1 MIQTQAFK
9 FSMLKGARLIIVL
22 AILASFL
29 SFAKFQHC
37 RSAGWGSPDVYIHM
51 CYSDLSALYGAREIN
66 VDRWPYESP
75 DNSVEY
81 PVITGLVMWA
91 TGQLISDE
99 NGYRAYFDVNVA
111 LLALL
116 FIASAWLLWRIKP
129 EFAPLLSF
137 SPAVIGSLYINWD
150 LWAVAAA
157 LLAIY
162 LFKEERFD
170 LSAIALGV
178 AIATKFFPVVLLL
191 PVVLYFKTDIA
202 KTIRYIGLTAISWT
216 AINLPIALTNF
227 DGWSR
232 FYKMNLDRSS
242 DLGSIWYALELREI
256 TFGNS
261 TLLSILLVLLAALAI
276 ASVSNQSKVTRFETF
291 AIISFLTVAA
301 FVTISKVYSPQ
312 YVIWLTPL
320 ALIALRRREDRS
332 AFWIWQGGEALYH
345 LAIWQYLASYTGAK
359 FGLPEGLYAL
369 SIFIRV
375 ATLAWFARALIHSS
389 RSTDFSMSESGDS
402 LSALHQK
409 ARPI

>member
-1 MIQTQAFK
+1 
-9 FSMLKGARLIIVL
+9 
-22 AILASFL
+22 
-29 SFAKFQHC
+29 
-37 RSAGWGSPDVYIHM
+37 
-51 CYSDLSALYGAREIN
+51 
-66 VDRWPYESP
+66 
-75 DNSVEY
+75 
-81 PVITGLVMWA
+81 
-91 TGQLISDE
+91 
-99 NGYRAYFDVNVA
+99 
-111 LLALL
+111 
-116 FIASAWLLWRIKP
+116 
-129 EFAPLLSF
+129 
-137 SPAVIGSLYINWD
+137 
-150 LWAVAAA
+150 
-157 LLAIY
+157 
-162 LFKEERFD
+162 
-170 LSAIALGV
+170 
-178 AIATKFFPVVLLL
+178 LL
-191 PVVLYFKTDIA
+191 PVILYFKTDIA
-202 KTIRYIGLTAISWT
+202 KMIRYIALTSLSWV
-216 AINLPIALTNF
+216 AINLPVALTNF

-242 DLGSIWYALELREI
+242 DLGSIWYALELRDI

-261 TLLSILLVLLAALAI
+261 TLLSILLVLLASVAI
-276 ASVSNQSKVTRFETF
+276 ASVANQSKVTRFETF
-291 AIISFLTVAA
+291 AIISFLTVVA

-389 RSTDFSMSESGDS
+389 RSVDFSMSESGDS

>member
-1 MIQTQAFK
+1 MIPT
-9 FSMLKGARLIIVL
+9 SINKGARLIVL
-22 AILASFL
+22 LALLASVI

-37 RSAGWGSPDVYIHM
+37 RSAGWGSPDVYIHT

-66 VDRWPYESP
+66 VDRWPYESA

-91 TGQLISDE
+91 TGQVISDE
-99 NGYRAYFDVNVA
+99 SGYRAYFDINVA

-116 FIASAWLLWRIKP
+116 FIFSAWLLWRIKP
-129 EFAPLLSF
+129 EFAPLLAF

-162 LFKEERFD
+162 FFKYERFD
-170 LSAIALGV
+170 LSAFALGV

-191 PVVLYFKTDIA
+191 PVILYFKVDIA
-202 KTIRYIGLTAISWT
+202 KTIRYIALTSLTWVV
-216 AINLPIALTNF
+216 INLPIALTNF

-232 FYKMNLDRSS
+232 FYKMNLERSS
-242 DLGSIWYALELREI
+242 DLGSIWYALQLRDI

-261 TLLSILLVLLAALAI
+261 TLISIALVLGATFAI
-276 ASVSNQSKVTRFETF
+276 ANIANQSRVTRFETF
-291 AIISFLTVAA
+291 AITSFLTVAA

-312 YVIWLTPL
+312 YIIWLTPL
-320 ALIALRRREDRS
+320 ALLALRRKEERS

-345 LAIWQYLASYTGAK
+345 LTIWQYLASYTGAK

-389 RSTDFSMSESGDS
+389 RSPDFSMSEGGDS

>member
-1 MIQTQAFK
+1 
-9 FSMLKGARLIIVL
+9 
-22 AILASFL
+22 
-29 SFAKFQHC
+29 
-37 RSAGWGSPDVYIHM
+37 M

-81 PVITGLVMWA
+81 PVVTGIVMWA
-91 TGQLISDE
+91 TGQLIGDE
-99 NGYRAYFDVNVA
+99 NGYRAYFDINVA

-170 LSAIALGV
+170 FSALALGV

-191 PVVLYFKTDIA
+191 PVILYFKTDIA
-202 KTIRYIGLTAISWT
+202 KMIRYIALTSLSWV
-216 AINLPIALTNF
+216 AINLPVALTNF

-242 DLGSIWYALELREI
+242 DLGSIWYALELRDI

-261 TLLSILLVLLAALAI
+261 TLLSILLVLLASIAI
-276 ASVSNQSKVTRFETF
+276 VSVANQSKATRFETF

-389 RSTDFSMSESGDS
+389 RSVDFSMSESGDS

>member
-1 MIQTQAFK
+1 MIPT
-9 FSMLKGARLIIVL
+9 SINKGARLILIFAL
-22 AILASFL
+22 LASFL

-81 PVITGLVMWA
+81 PVITGLIMWA
-91 TGQLISDE
+91 TGKVISDP
-99 NGYRAYFDVNVA
+99 NGYRAYFDINA
-111 LLALL
+111 LLIALV
-116 FIASAWLLWRIKP
+116 FIFSAWLLWRIKP
-129 EFAPLLSF
+129 EFAALLSF

-150 LWAVAAA
+150 IWAIAAA
-157 LLAIY
+157 LIAIY
-162 LFKEERFD
+162 LFQKQRFD
-170 LSAIALGV
+170 LSALALGIS
-178 AIATKFFPVVLLL
+178 IATKFFPIVLLL
-191 PVVLYFKTDIA
+191 PVILYFKTEIT
-202 KTIRYIGLTAISWT
+202 KTIRYIALTSIAWI

-232 FYKMNLDRSS
+232 FYKMNVERSS
-242 DLGSIWYALELREI
+242 DLGSIWYALQLRDI

-261 TLLSILLVLLAALAI
+261 TFLSVILVLLAALAI
-276 ASVSNQSKVTRFETF
+276 ANIANQSKANTFETF
-291 AIISFLTVAA
+291 AITSFLTVAA

-312 YVIWLTPL
+312 YIIWLTPL
-320 ALIALRRREDRS
+320 ALIAMRRKEERS

-369 SIFIRV
+369 SICIRV
-375 ATLAWFARALIHSS
+375 ATLAWFTRALIHSS
-389 RSTDFSMSESGDS
+389 RSADFSMSEGGDS

>member
-1 MIQTQAFK
+1 MIPT
-9 FSMLKGARLIIVL
+9 SINKGARLILIFAL
-22 AILASFL
+22 LASFL

-81 PVITGLVMWA
+81 PVITGLIMWA
-91 TGQLISDE
+91 TGKVISDP
-99 NGYRAYFDVNVA
+99 NGYRAYFDINA
-111 LLALL
+111 LLIALV
-116 FIASAWLLWRIKP
+116 FIFSAWLLWRIKP
-129 EFAPLLSF
+129 EFAALLSF

-150 LWAVAAA
+150 IWAIAAA
-157 LLAIY
+157 LIAIY
-162 LFKEERFD
+162 LFQKQRFD
-170 LSAIALGV
+170 LSALALGIS
-178 AIATKFFPVVLLL
+178 IATKFFPIVLLL
-191 PVVLYFKTDIA
+191 PVILYFKTEIT
-202 KTIRYIGLTAISWT
+202 KTIRYIALTSIAWI

-232 FYKMNLDRSS
+232 FYKMNVERSS
-242 DLGSIWYALELREI
+242 DLGSIWYALQLRDI

-261 TLLSILLVLLAALAI
+261 TFLSVILVLLAALAI
-276 ASVSNQSKVTRFETF
+276 ANIANQSKANTFETF
-291 AIISFLTVAA
+291 AITSFLTVAV

-312 YVIWLTPL
+312 YIIWLTPL
-320 ALIALRRREDRS
+320 ALIAMRRKEERS

-389 RSTDFSMSESGDS
+389 RSADFSMSEGGDS

>member
-1 MIQTQAFK
+1 MIPT
-9 FSMLKGARLIIVL
+9 SINKGARLILVFAL
-22 AILASFL
+22 LASFL

-81 PVITGLVMWA
+81 PVITGLIMWA
-91 TGQLISDE
+91 TGKVISDP
-99 NGYRAYFDVNVA
+99 NGYRAYFDINA
-111 LLALL
+111 LLIALV
-116 FIASAWLLWRIKP
+116 FIFSAWLLWRIKP
-129 EFAPLLSF
+129 EFAALLSF

-150 LWAVAAA
+150 IWAIAAA
-157 LLAIY
+157 LIAIY
-162 LFKEERFD
+162 LFQKQRFD
-170 LSAIALGV
+170 LSALALGIS
-178 AIATKFFPVVLLL
+178 IATKFFPIVLLL
-191 PVVLYFKTDIA
+191 PVILYFKTEIT
-202 KTIRYIGLTAISWT
+202 KTIRYIALTSIAWI

-232 FYKMNLDRSS
+232 FYKMNVERSS
-242 DLGSIWYALELREI
+242 DLGSIWYALQLRDI

-261 TLLSILLVLLAALAI
+261 TFLSVILVLLAALAI
-276 ASVSNQSKVTRFETF
+276 ANIANQSKANTFETF
-291 AIISFLTVAA
+291 AITSFLTVAA

-312 YVIWLTPL
+312 YIIWLTPL
-320 ALIALRRREDRS
+320 ALIAMRRKEERS

-345 LAIWQYLASYTGAK
+345 LAIWQHLASYTGAK

-375 ATLAWFARALIHSS
+375 ATLVWFVRELVKSLKFQNSDSSDRCCEIHS
-389 RSTDFSMSESGDS
+389 T
-402 LSALHQK
+402 
-409 ARPI
+409 

>member
-170 LSAIALGV
+170 LSAMSLGV

-261 TLLSILLVLLAALAI
+261 TLLSILLVILASVAI
-276 ASVSNQSKVTRFETF
+276 ASVANQSKVTRFETF